1 MCSPISSS
9 PFSQPRSRERAPDL
23 DWHRYSLR
31 PEDPKP
37 GIAKQSGGGVCVD
50 TRVGE
55 GTTLTVFFPSAEM
68 LPFVEESDALPAI
81 AGRPTSTAHILVVDD
96 DNDVLK
102 STLRHLQSLG
112 FSVLGAEAG
121 SEALRQLA
129 RNPAIDLIVAD
140 FAMPEM
146 NGIDLAR
153 TVGGLRPSLPFILM
167 TGNGE
172 MDPSKDIAG
181 MRILQKPW
189 ADGELVEEI
198 AKALG

>member
-31 PEDPKP
+31 PKDPKP

-96 DNDVLK
+96 DKDVLK
-102 STLRHLQSLG
+102 NTLRHLQSLG

-140 FAMPEM
+140 FAIE
-146 NGIDLAR
+146 
-153 TVGGLRPSLPFILM
+153 
-167 TGNGE
+167 
-172 MDPSKDIAG
+172 
-181 MRILQKPW
+181 
-189 ADGELVEEI
+189 ADV
-198 AKALG
+198 ALHS

>member
-81 AGRPTSTAHILVVDD
+81 AGRPTSTAHILVVD
-96 DNDVLK
+96 
-102 STLRHLQSLG
+102 
-112 FSVLGAEAG
+112 GAEAG

-140 FAMPEM
+140 FAIE
-146 NGIDLAR
+146 
-153 TVGGLRPSLPFILM
+153 
-167 TGNGE
+167 
-172 MDPSKDIAG
+172 
-181 MRILQKPW
+181 
-189 ADGELVEEI
+189 ADV
-198 AKALG
+198 ALHS